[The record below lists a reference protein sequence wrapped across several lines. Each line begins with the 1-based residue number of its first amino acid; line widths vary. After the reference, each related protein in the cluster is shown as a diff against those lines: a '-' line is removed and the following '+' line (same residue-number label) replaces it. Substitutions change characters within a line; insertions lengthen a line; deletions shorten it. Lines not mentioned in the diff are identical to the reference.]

1 MDSSTDTRTG
11 PEHTEPY
18 WDEDAARWVTGAPVP
33 APLRPHQWRLP
44 SQVWPLPPDHAR
56 TVAAVAAAA
65 VLVTGGGVGWALWG
79 GDGGTERTPGADT
92 APVGG
97 GTPEDGF
104 PLSSPPPATPSDP
117 SADSSGP
124 FSDAVPSEPA
134 ASPEGPPEGMRR
146 VRDAAGFTLD
156 VPEGWERSEN
166 EQGVFYTSP
175 DGVSLIQVF
184 SLTEVGQTP
193 REALETAK
201 EGVSAN
207 PGYELIRL
215 EETGP
220 DAAELEYAYDS
231 EEAGGRRRVVD
242 RAFEAADGVQ
252 YAVLV
257 AGPADDWPTY
267 RRLHRDVLAAFCP
280 EDFCPAGPTGPAGP
294 AASAD
299 PTDAGLFG
307 GTG

>member
-18 WDEDAARWVTGAPVP
+18 WDEDAAHWVTGVP
-33 APLRPHQWRLP
+33 APPPFRLRQWRLP
-44 SQVWPLPPDHAR
+44 DRVWPLPPDHAR
-56 TVAAVAAAA
+56 KVAAVAAAA
-65 VLVTGGGVGWALWG
+65 VLATGGGVGWALWD
-79 GDGGTERTPGADT
+79 GDDGTERTPGADT
-92 APVGG
+92 APVDGG
-97 GTPEDGF
+97 VPEDGF
-104 PLSSPPPATPSDP
+104 PLSSPSPTPPGPSSD
-117 SADSSGP
+117 SADSAGS
-124 FSDAVPSEPA
+124 FSDAFPSEPA
-134 ASPEGPPEGMRR
+134 GSPEGPPEGMRR
-146 VRDAAGFTLD
+146 VRDEAGFTLD

-175 DGVSLIQVF
+175 DGASLLQVF

-193 REALETAK
+193 REALEVAE

-215 EETGP
+215 AETGP

-231 EEAGGRRRVVD
+231 EEAGGRRRVID

-280 EDFCPAGPTGPAGP
+280 GDLCPAGP
-294 AASAD
+294 AD
-299 PTDAGLFG
+299 PTDADPFG